1 MKKLIASMCLL
12 VYATYSLACSTFLLS
27 KDGQHVFGRNY
38 DWVSGNGMVVVNARG
53 VSKTSFVQ
61 EGERSVTWTSKCGS
75 ISFNQFGKEF
85 PHGGMNEKGLVV
97 ELMWL
102 EGTTYPKEDSRGAL
116 NELQWIQYQLD
127 NSSTVQEVIASNK
140 TIRIS
145 QKEAVPL
152 HYLVA
157 DAMGNAATIEFI
169 KGEMVVHQDKNLRF
183 PVLTNTPYA
192 DAMKQVVNRN
202 GQTNFGDNSV
212 ERFAKACNM
221 VQQFR
226 ETDTKADPVDYAFGI
241 LDNVAQ
247 GDFTRWKIVYDITGR
262 EIYFLTAGKR
272 KQVSLNDFDFTCSN
286 TSLYLDI
293 NSNKDGRVKTFFAP
307 LSFQENKRMLQ
318 QSAKESKSHVNI
330 SEQSINRASDYIRQV
345 TCAQ

>member
-1 MKKLIASMCLL
+1 MKKLFVFACLL
-12 VYATYSLACSTFLLS
+12 LMACCSFACSTFLLS
-27 KDGQHVFGRNY
+27 RDGRHVFGRNY
-38 DWVSGNGMVVVNARG
+38 DWISGNGMVVVNARG
-53 VSKTSFVQ
+53 LTKTSYVG
-61 EGERSVTWTSKCGS
+61 EGEKAVTWTSKCGS

-102 EGTTYPKEDSRGAL
+102 EGTTYPKADSRGAL

-127 NSSTVQEVIASNK
+127 NSASVQDVIASHK

-145 QKEAVPL
+145 QKDAVPL

-169 KGEMVVHQDKNLRF
+169 KGEMVVHQDKELPF

-192 DAMKQVVNRN
+192 EAL
-202 GQTNFGDNSV
+202 GQLKAKSVTGDNSV

-221 VQQFR
+221 VQKFR
-226 ETDTKADPVDYAFGI
+226 QSTTKEDPVDYAFSI

-247 GDFTRWKIVYDITGR
+247 GDFTKWRIVYDITNR

-272 KQVSLNDFDFTCSN
+272 KQVSLNDFDYSCSKP
-286 TSLYLDI
+286 SLYLDI
-293 NSNKDGRVKTFFAP
+293 NSSKNGKVGSDFAL
-307 LSFQENKRMLQ
+307 LSFEQNKRILQ
-318 QSAKESKSHVNI
+318 QSALESKSHVTV
-330 SEQSINRASDYIRQV
+330 SDESVNRGADYFREV
-345 TCAQ
+345 RCEK